1 MALDQVD
8 VDKLDESGKEMSFLD
23 HLEALRWHIFR
34 SAIAVCIAGIVVFS
48 YQDWVFANIILA
60 PKNPDF
66 ITFKL
71 LCRLGPTF
79 CYQPPRFDL
88 VTRELGEQFTQSMYV
103 GVWLGV
109 ILASP
114 YLLYELWKFVKPG
127 LYKKEQDAIRGIVF
141 ICTFLFLLGVSF
153 GYFIMAP
160 FSIAFLASYSVGA
173 VNMPTLSSYISY
185 MTMFTLPIGPIFELP
200 VVLYFLTKLGV
211 ITPNFLKN
219 YRRHAIVLIVI
230 LAGVIT
236 PPDVLSQL
244 LVCFPLLLL
253 YEISIVVSNKEYKRK
268 QKLEAES
275 E

>member
-1 MALDQVD
+1 M
-8 VDKLDESGKEMSFLD
+8 
-23 HLEALRWHIFR
+23 
-34 SAIAVCIAGIVVFS
+34 
-48 YQDWVFANIILA
+48 
-60 PKNPDF
+60 
-66 ITFKL
+66 
-71 LCRLGPTF
+71 
-79 CYQPPRFDL
+79 
-88 VTRELGEQFTQSMYV
+88 TRELGEQFTQSMYV

-141 ICTFLFLLGVSF
+141 ICTFLFLLGVAF

-185 MTMFTLPIGPIFELP
+185 MTMFTLPIGLIFELP